1 MWKNDMNK
9 PSNKKNIVWVALY
22 PQFSAY
28 NAMFPVAKEL
38 ERQDYRVVFVGNSTF
53 SHYVNEAGF
62 EYRIL
67 EPEKERLDKLHERH
81 DRELAA
87 MEIKSRFA
95 EFRIKAR
102 LNLEKNLEV
111 GDHLQE
117 KVANLL
123 GELPPNLVLSDCLL
137 PQNAIPFLKADIPI
151 VGVSTCLSSVFSWRT
166 PPVFSKVVPY
176 RKLTAVN
183 RIRNLAAWLKL
194 GLRRLK
200 ERIMFKA
207 YFVVA
212 LGVKGL
218 REGKPIQN
226 AGGNVR
232 LGEYGDRLDVPELV
246 MAPRE
251 LDFPQ
256 VAKGVVRHYAGAC
269 VDASRPNDPFDWS
282 RVDSEK
288 KLIYCSLG
296 SHSEWAKDNWLRL
309 IASLTEAMALFNDTQ
324 LIIQV
329 SDEKDREAI
338 EPVPSNVI
346 VVDWV
351 PQLEVLEKA
360 DLFITHGGLSS
371 VREAIYF
378 GVPMI
383 VFPYGMDQPGNAARI
398 VYHRLGLRGDIS
410 SVDAGK
416 AAQLIEKAMTDTGI
430 QDNMKRMRAVF
441 HQQTSYRD
449 TVSFLE
455 TYMKTNQD

>member
-1 MWKNDMNK
+1 MNNL
-9 PSNKKNIVWVALY
+9 SNKKRIVWVALY

-38 ERQDYRVVFVGNSTF
+38 DRQDYRVVFVGNSTF
-53 SHYVNEAGF
+53 SQYVNEAGF
-62 EYRIL
+62 EYRII
-67 EPEKERLDKLHERH
+67 EPEKEWLDKLHDHH
-81 DRELAA
+81 DRELDA
-87 MEIKSRFA
+87 MEIKSRFS
-95 EFRIKAR
+95 EFRVKAR
-102 LNLEKNLEV
+102 LNLRKNLEV

-117 KVANLL
+117 KVSALIQ
-123 GELPPNLVLSDCLL
+123 EIPPNLVLSDCLV
-137 PQNAIPFLKADIPI
+137 PQNAIPFLKANIPI

-166 PPVFSKVVPY
+166 PPVFSKVIPY
-176 RKLTAVN
+176 HKLTAFN
-183 RIRNLAAWLKL
+183 RIRNLVAWLKL
-194 GLRRLK
+194 ALRRLK
-200 ERIMFKA
+200 ERVMFKA

-226 AGGNVR
+226 AGGKVR

-256 VAKGVVRHYAGAC
+256 VVKSMARHYAGAC

-282 RVDSEK
+282 RVDPDK
-288 KLIYCSLG
+288 RLIYCSLG

-309 IASLTEAMALFNDTQ
+309 IASLTEAMAHFSDTQ
-324 LIIQV
+324 LIVQV

-346 VVDWV
+346 VADWV

-378 GVPMI
+378 SVPMI

-398 VYHRLGLRGDIS
+398 VYHQLGLRGDIS
-410 SVDAGK
+410 SVNAGNVTD
-416 AAQLIEKAMTDTGI
+416 LIEKTMTDAGI
-430 QDNMKRMRAVF
+430 QNSMKRMRDIF
-441 HQQTSYRD
+441 HQQTSYGD

-455 TYMKTNQD
+455 KYMKTNLE